1 MRYSGVRALSGT
13 ISIGTLH
20 NGARGDEDID
30 DPDRSEAGDDR
41 VEGRG
46 NGDNHDAVSEHD
58 IGGHCVQNIYCIAMV
73 YHLPRSI
80 HTCAWSKDKAV
91 HSGRT

>member
-30 DPDRSEAGDDR
+30 DPDRSEAGDNR
-41 VEGRG
+41 VEGRE
-46 NGDNHDAVSEHD
+46 NGDDHDAVSEHD
-58 IGGHCVQNIYCIAMV
+58 IGDCRFGWALYRDGVSFAQMYPHMCLEQ
-73 YHLPRSI
+73 R
-80 HTCAWSKDKAV
+80 
-91 HSGRT
+91 